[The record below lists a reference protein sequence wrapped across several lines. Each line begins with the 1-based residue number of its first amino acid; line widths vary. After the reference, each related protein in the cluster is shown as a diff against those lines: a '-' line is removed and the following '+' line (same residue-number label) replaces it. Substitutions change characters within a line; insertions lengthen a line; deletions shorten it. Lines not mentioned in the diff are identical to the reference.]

1 MPFGGGITD
10 GLANTR
16 MVYFGSDPLGSTNFH
31 HCVLNCATSNEL
43 CENAEVSGA
52 MAI

>member
-1 MPFGGGITD
+1 MPFGGGNID
-10 GLANTR
+10 GLTILGL
-16 MVYFGSDPLGSTNFH
+16 VYFSSDPSGGTNFH
-31 HCVLNCATSNEL
+31 HCALNCAISNEL

>member
-1 MPFGGGITD
+1 MVRPIS
-10 GLANTR
+10 GL
-16 MVYFGSDPLGSTNFH
+16 VYFSSNPLGSTNFH

-52 MAI
+52 MAIRARRQ